1 VNISYAGAQMTD
13 ILTRL
18 QTVVEHARIG
28 VDPVW
33 LKMAIT
39 EIQRLRTENISFA
52 DAPIADIVEQ
62 LRQRACQAGEPW
74 TGDNPKSDHGH
85 TDCWLH
91 HQSITEIQR
100 LRTENTELATLLLS
114 QKVFVH
120 ENITTEV
127 DEILK
132 PYIGGTI

>member
-1 VNISYAGAQMTD
+1 VNISFAGVPMND

-39 EIQRLRTENISFA
+39 EIQRLRTEN
-52 DAPIADIVEQ
+52 
-62 LRQRACQAGEPW
+62 
-74 TGDNPKSDHGH
+74 
-85 TDCWLH
+85 
-91 HQSITEIQR
+91 
-100 LRTENTELATLLLS
+100 TELATLLLS

-120 ENITTEV
+120 ETITAQV
-127 DEILK
+127 DETLK
-132 PYIGGTI
+132 PYIGGNL

>member
-1 VNISYAGAQMTD
+1 MTSHRSCAARFVNVSFAGVPMTD

-18 QTVVEHARIG
+18 QTVVEHAQIG

-39 EIQRLRTENISFA
+39 EIQ
-52 DAPIADIVEQ
+52 Q
-62 LRQRACQAGEPW
+62 
-74 TGDNPKSDHGH
+74 
-85 TDCWLH
+85 
-91 HQSITEIQR
+91 

-120 ENITTEV
+120 ETITAQV

-132 PYIGGTI
+132 PYIGGNL

>member
-1 VNISYAGAQMTD
+1 MTD

-33 LKMAIT
+33 LKIAIT
-39 EIQRLRTENISFA
+39 EIQRLRTENILFA
-52 DAPIADIVEQ
+52 GAPMPDIVEQ
-62 LRQRACQAGEPW
+62 LRQRACQAGEAW
-74 TGDNPKSDHGH
+74 TGDNPKLHHGH

-91 HQSITEIQR
+91 HQSIDEIQR
-100 LRTENTELATLLLS
+100 LRTENTELATLMLS
-114 QKVFVH
+114 PLVFVH
-120 ENITTEV
+120 ETITTEV

-132 PYIGGTI
+132 PYIGGNL

>member
-1 VNISYAGAQMTD
+1 VNISFAGVPMTD

-39 EIQRLRTENISFA
+39 EIQRLRTEN
-52 DAPIADIVEQ
+52 
-62 LRQRACQAGEPW
+62 
-74 TGDNPKSDHGH
+74 
-85 TDCWLH
+85 
-91 HQSITEIQR
+91 
-100 LRTENTELATLLLS
+100 TELATLLLS

-120 ENITTEV
+120 ETITAQV
-127 DEILK
+127 DETLK
-132 PYIGGTI
+132 PYIGGNL